1 MNEKVLMIVDRPIKR
16 GVELGLYPSWKSAI
30 DCGSLVVLAY
40 DEWQHQI
47 GLRLD
52 SKPCGINDIY
62 VFNPYSNVYL
72 RAVDNADLMDEFYMG
87 KSFVIKEAFVMMGA
101 KHIVLRDEVI
111 DKDNLQGS
119 TGVKASTSTNNNG
132 SLNATFNKLNSTE
145 LKTKIESHDDN
156 RKARNA
162 EDVREFLNSR
172 GLVGDEAEA
181 LQLLCDRLEKD
192 GYLSGEESYTL
203 TFYKEIE
210 KAINVLSTL
219 DCSVFNSSLDFSR
232 DHNHIQKITKEIY
245 VNFDRKYLEDFSL

>member
-1 MNEKVLMIVDRPIKR
+1 MNDKVLIVVKSYTKRGIEKGYYQGWEEAIKR
-16 GVELGLYPSWKSAI
+16 GSLKVVTYEELEQQSDIKIQPS
-30 DCGSLVVLAY
+30 G
-40 DEWQHQI
+40 
-47 GLRLD
+47 G
-52 SKPCGINDIY
+52 NDIY

-72 RAVDNADLMDEFYMG
+72 RAVDNANLMDEFYMG
-87 KSFVIKEAFVMMGA
+87 KSLVIKEAFVMMGA

-119 TGVKASTSTNNNG
+119 TGVKASTSTNNG

-145 LKTKIESHDDN
+145 LKTKIESHDEN

-162 EDVREFLNSR
+162 EEVRGFLNSR
-172 GLVGDEAEA
+172 GLVGDEA

-210 KAINVLSTL
+210 KALNVLSTL